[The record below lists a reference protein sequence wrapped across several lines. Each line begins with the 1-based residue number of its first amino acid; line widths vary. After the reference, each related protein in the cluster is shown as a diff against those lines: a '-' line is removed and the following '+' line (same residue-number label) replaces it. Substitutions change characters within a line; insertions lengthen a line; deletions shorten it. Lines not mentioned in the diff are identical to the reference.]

1 MRNALVAL
9 ILFALQGSYAIL
21 AVAADNGIPANP
33 WIADSPYAISH
44 HDPAQTDVTP
54 VDGPTIGGRIRYDQA
69 QTVPVVWCSA
79 PIYKRVGEE
88 TVVVASTPM
97 GLIKVRA
104 TGDDF
109 SVVSSVPYPN
119 RESVHAEV
127 TDARIAEVMNAID
140 EKRRAKQDWRLLFN
154 SLLMYYKFN
163 INMRTMPSGA
173 YALFDRDGY
182 HYTFYD
188 RQHLVKSFDQNEVEE
203 PLVPLQYANIVSQ
216 LPRDDAKGIDRILGI
231 NMTYDGFI
239 VAAAAGAVIITDREL
254 NVVDYHLFPGEL
266 VENSI
271 AVDRDNGIY
280 VVTSVNMHKLV
291 WTGSALSQ
299 NAEDG
304 AWSSPYDVMPRGMA
318 TDMGAASH
326 GSGTTPSLLG
336 FGDDEDKLVVISDG
350 NAENAQI
357 VAFWR
362 NKIPQD
368 FKQKPGTQSRRI
380 ADQISFRLSKT
391 TVEASPVVYGN
402 GVLVVNSTYPEPG
415 PIPMDL
421 ISNAFLAGTTRE
433 PPRGIQK
440 YEWLPGENR
449 FIESWGIDDVDNTDW
464 MPPAVS
470 TANGLVYIANKR
482 DDNYEYFAADW
493 KTGEKKATWEFPDD
507 SVLWNTWGGITVFLP
522 DGDFLL
528 GGFFAIKR
536 YDTGDMRKIS
546 RKDTH

>member
-1 MRNALVAL
+1 MRNVLVAL
-9 ILFALQGSYAIL
+9 VFFALQGSYAIL
-21 AVAADNGIPANP
+21 AAAANSGVPANP

-54 VDGPTIGGRIRYDQA
+54 VDGPTLGGRIRFDQA

-79 PIYKRVGEE
+79 PVYKLVGEE

-127 TDARIAEVMNAID
+127 TNARIAEVMGAID

-188 RQHLVKSFDQNEVEE
+188 RQHLVKSFDQNKVEE

-216 LPRDDAKGIDRILGI
+216 LPREDAKGIDRILGI

-239 VAAAAGAVIITDREL
+239 VAAAAGAVIVTDREL

-299 NAEDG
+299 DAEDG
-304 AWSSPYDVMPRGMA
+304 AWSSPYDVMPQGMA

-336 FGDDEDKLVVISDG
+336 FGDDEDKLVIISDG
-350 NAENAQI
+350 NAQNAQI

-362 NKIPQD
+362 DKIPQD

-391 TVEASPVVYGN
+391 TVEASPVVFGN

-440 YEWLPGENR
+440 YDWLPGENR
-449 FIESWGIDDVDNTDW
+449 FIESWSIDDVDNTDW

-482 DDNYEYFAADW
+482 DGNYEYFAADW
-493 KTGEKKATWEFPDD
+493 KTGEKKATW
-507 SVLWNTWGGITVFLP
+507 
-522 DGDFLL
+522 
-528 GGFFAIKR
+528 
-536 YDTGDMRKIS
+536 
-546 RKDTH
+546 